1 MSEMG
6 SIESVYIIRSLHGVA
21 IQGCM
26 LIHSIRGNVRKC
38 CRIDSVMDCVCAV
51 CSRICLASHVGHVI
65 GGFRIISL
73 SIRITSTTHSGIL
86 TPQIL
91 TILKS

>member
-6 SIESVYIIRSLHGVA
+6 SIESVYIMRSLYGVA
-21 IQGCM
+21 IQDRM
-26 LIHSIRGNVRKC
+26 LLHSIRGIVRKC
-38 CRIDSVMDCVCAV
+38 CCIGSVVDCVCVV

-65 GGFRIISL
+65 GGLRIVSL

-91 TILKS
+91 IILKS